1 MNYYGPQI
9 IALLK
14 MLDWNQ
20 NALALHLNKS
30 AQYISDICRNKKKL
44 SDKLAEEIARIG
56 GLSLEQFKHLDKKV
70 SNTYNEKNI
79 NDQKLIADAIQFLN
93 RALEVNDHTQDAL
106 KK

>member
-44 SDKLAEEIARIG
+44 SDKLASEIAGIG
-56 GLSLEQFKHLDKKV
+56 GLSLEQFKNLDQKA
-70 SNTYNEKNI
+70 SNFFHEKDI
-79 NDQKLIADAIQFLN
+79 NDQKSIADAIQFLN
-93 RALEVNDHTQDAL
+93 RVWDRKDI
-106 KK
+106 

>member
-1 MNYYGPQI
+1 MNYCGLQI

-20 NALALHLNKS
+20 NALALHLHKS

-56 GLSLEQFKHLDKKV
+56 GLSLEQFKQLDYKPT
-70 SNTYNEKNI
+70 NTFHEKDI
-79 NDQKLIADAIQFLN
+79 NDQKSIADAMQFLN
-93 RALEVNDHTQDAL
+93 RALDRKDINKA
-106 KK
+106 

>member
-1 MNYYGPQI
+1 MNYYGAQI

-56 GLSLEQFKHLDKKV
+56 GLSLEQFKHLDQKP
-70 SNTYNEKNI
+70 SNSFDEKDI
-79 NDQKLIADAIQFLN
+79 YDQKSIADAMQFLN
-93 RALEVNDHTQDAL
+93 RALDRKDINKA
-106 KK
+106 